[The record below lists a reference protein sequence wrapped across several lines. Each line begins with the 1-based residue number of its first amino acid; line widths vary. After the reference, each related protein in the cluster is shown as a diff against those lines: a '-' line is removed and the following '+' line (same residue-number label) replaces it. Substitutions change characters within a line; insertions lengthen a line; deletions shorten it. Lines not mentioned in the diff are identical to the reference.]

1 MLNSSAAVWAA
12 EQPFFILLLLCYPQT
27 WQHLSGVWHSPH
39 QTKHN
44 RPAFIL
50 LLNCEGLLTAPS
62 QSLSP
67 HAEGTAR
74 SFHYQSALKAARNQR
89 GFVGYLSTVAT
100 TTTTS
105 SILPVFVLYT
115 FDHTLRCQPATLPWN
130 RFIAKTLFCGMIS
143 ILSVQYFTHP
153 SVLYPHRMN
162 TGASAK
168 NSTRVYSCTNMIRAL
183 TTTLHGL
190 LYKPFHLFLEVQ
202 KPIVDT
208 QTDKS
213 TPSTSVSSSSVSD
226 PDPGLCP
233 QGILLTPHNRRNLR
247 IQEQIGPTGTLSIFS
262 ERKGK
267 SFEPR
272 FSSSHFLWLKE
283 VVVGARAQS

>member
-50 LLNCEGLLTAPS
+50 LLNCEGLLTPPS

-168 NSTRVYSCTNMIRAL
+168 NSTRVYSCYQ
-183 TTTLHGL
+183 H
-190 LYKPFHLFLEVQ
+190 
-202 KPIVDT
+202 D
-208 QTDKS
+208 
-213 TPSTSVSSSSVSD
+213 PSTHHH
-226 PDPGLCP
+226 P
-233 QGILLTPHNRRNLR
+233 TWTT
-247 IQEQIGPTGTLSIFS
+247 IQTLSPLS
-262 ERKGK
+262 RSAKTHCGHPDGQVNSK
-267 SFEPR
+267 YLSF
-272 FSSSHFLWLKE
+272 
-283 VVVGARAQS
+283 